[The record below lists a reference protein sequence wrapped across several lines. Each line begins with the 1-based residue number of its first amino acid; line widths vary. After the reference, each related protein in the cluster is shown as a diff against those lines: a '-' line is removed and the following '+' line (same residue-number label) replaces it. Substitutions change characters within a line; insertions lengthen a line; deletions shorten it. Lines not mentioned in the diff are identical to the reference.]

1 MKTLQELKEICED
14 FQSRLEIDFPKDDPD
29 ACLTR
34 MSELE
39 VIMAR
44 SGQYLADAKYWQD
57 QARGRL
63 KQYVDELGSQY
74 TASTLNEYVKAK
86 TAEENRIVNHL
97 DRINASST
105 HMLQNLRTAIS
116 YAKEQMKN
124 LSYRP

>member
-1 MKTLQELKEICED
+1 MKSLDELKAICED
-14 FQSRLEIDFPKDDPD
+14 FQSRLEIEFLKDDPD